1 MDNTTM
7 PPVQPSTPLS
17 VPSRSAAVQAE
28 AALIAKNNSQKSFIK
43 TIIIVMLSLVAITFI
58 ILFVWILMKY
68 NDVNDD
74 VTGRINSAVAAAKQE
89 QAMEDEKE
97 FAEREK
103 DPYRTF
109 AGPADYGELTFK
121 YPKTWSV
128 YIAAD
133 AVSGGDF
140 SAYLNPMQVD
150 SVSNKDSIYA
160 LRVTVRDKAFD
171 VVATEYQKA
180 MDKKDSGLSMET
192 ITVGGAV
199 DNKYTGKIPGTELNG
214 FIVIFKIRDK
224 TAILQTDSVLF
235 ENDFFNTVLKSIE
248 FNA

>member
-199 DNKYTGKIPGTELNG
+199 ANKYTGKIPGTELNG

>member
-1 MDNTTM
+1 M

-171 VVATEYQKA
+171 VVATDYQKA

-199 DNKYTGKIPGTELNG
+199 ANKYTGKIPGTELNG

>member
-1 MDNTTM
+1 M

-199 DNKYTGKIPGTELNG
+199 ANKYTGKIPGTELNG

-248 FNA
+248 FND

>member
-1 MDNTTM
+1 M

-28 AALIAKNNSQKSFIK
+28 AALIAKSNSQKNFIK

-74 VTGRINSAVAAAKQE
+74 VTGRVNSAVAAAKQE

-192 ITVGGAV
+192 ITVGGA
-199 DNKYTGKIPGTELNG
+199 
-214 FIVIFKIRDK
+214 
-224 TAILQTDSVLF
+224 
-235 ENDFFNTVLKSIE
+235 
-248 FNA
+248 

>member
-199 DNKYTGKIPGTELNG
+199 ANKYTGKIPGTELNG

-235 ENDFFNTVLKSIE
+235 ENDFFNTVLKNIE

>member
-1 MDNTTM
+1 M

-199 DNKYTGKIPGTELNG
+199 ANKYTGKIPGTELNG

>member
-1 MDNTTM
+1 M

-199 DNKYTGKIPGTELNG
+199 ANKYTGKIPGTELNG

-235 ENDFFNTVLKSIE
+235 ENDFFNTVLKNIE

>member
-28 AALIAKNNSQKSFIK
+28 AALIAKSNSQKNFIK

-68 NDVNDD
+68 NDINDD
-74 VTGRINSAVAAAKQE
+74 VTGRINSAVAAAKHE
-89 QAMEDEKE
+89 QGMEDDKKYTESEKY
-97 FAEREK
+97 
-103 DPYRTF
+103 PYRSF
-109 AGPADYGELTFK
+109 AGPTDYGELTFE
-121 YPKTWSV
+121 YPKTWSL

-133 AVSGGDF
+133 ASNGGDF
-140 SAYLNPMQVD
+140 SAYFNPIQVD
-150 SVSNKDSIYA
+150 SVSNKSSIYA
-160 LRVTVRDKAFD
+160 LRVTIRNKAFD
-171 VVATEYQKA
+171 AVATEYQKA

-199 DNKYTGKIPGTELNG
+199 ANKYTGRIPGTELNG
-214 FIVIFKIRDK
+214 FIVVFKIRDK